1 MVIDGHIKILL
12 VDDDADDR
20 LLFTTAVA
28 ELGAKLHCECASG
41 TVEALAYLKN
51 ADPLP
56 DYIFLDLNMPGFDG
70 KKCLKQIKAVEQLQ
84 KIPVIIYSTFVSPED
99 KEEMVRMGANDV
111 ITKPGDFGDLQAA
124 ITKSVESWKASR

>member
-1 MVIDGHIKILL
+1 MVLDGHIKILL

-28 ELGAKLHCECASG
+28 ELGAKLHCECACG
-41 TVEALAYLKN
+41 TVEALAYLRN

-84 KIPVIIYSTFVSPED
+84 NIPVIIYSTFISPED

-111 ITKPGDFGDLQAA
+111 ITKPGDFGDLQAV
-124 ITKSVESWKASR
+124 ITKSMESWKANR